1 MLDEMSS
8 PSAPIAGSPETFR
21 LRCGAE
27 LSHILL
33 LLLLLLLRLPIHTRF
48 IVRD

>member
-27 LSHILL
+27 LSHTLL
-33 LLLLLLLRLPIHTRF
+33 LLLLLLLPIHTRF